1 LPGRNLVLGSCGRY
15 RRNCSF
21 QKEVMIDS
29 QHLGLAE
36 AAGLSRAFNLTR
48 GQMIAHQVKTAV
60 TMLDRRTGLLNRETF
75 EPGEGLHIVPCD
87 SIHTMGMR
95 FPIDVLFLDGNGA
108 VLVAWR
114 NIPPGRSSMTCVGA
128 SSALELPAG
137 MIDATGTKARDTIQ
151 LEGAC

>member
-1 LPGRNLVLGSCGRY
+1 VVLGFSRGN

-21 QKEVMIDS
+21 QKEVMIAS

-36 AAGLSRAFNLTR
+36 ATGLLCAFNLTR
-48 GQMIAHQVKTAV
+48 GHMLAHQVKTAV
-60 TMLDRRTGLLNRETF
+60 TMIDRRTGLLNRETF

-114 NIPPGRSSMTCVGA
+114 NIPPGSSMVCAGA

-137 MIDATGTKARDTIQ
+137 MIDATGTQVGDVIQ

>member
-1 LPGRNLVLGSCGRY
+1 
-15 RRNCSF
+15 
-21 QKEVMIDS
+21 MIDY

-36 AAGLSRAFNLTR
+36 ATGLSCAFNLTR
-48 GQMIAHQVKTAV
+48 GHMIAHQVKTAV

-87 SIHTMGMR
+87 AIHTMGMR

-108 VLVAWR
+108 VLAAWR
-114 NIPPGRSSMTCVGA
+114 NIPPGGSSMTCVGA

-137 MIDATGTKARDTIQ
+137 MIDATGTKVRDTIQ

>member
-1 LPGRNLVLGSCGRY
+1 
-15 RRNCSF
+15 
-21 QKEVMIDS
+21 MIAS
-29 QHLGLAE
+29 QHLGFAE
-36 AAGLSRAFNLTR
+36 ATGLSCGHML
-48 GQMIAHQVKTAV
+48 AHQVKTAV

-114 NIPPGRSSMTCVGA
+114 NIPPGRSGMSCVGA

-137 MIDATGTKARDTIQ
+137 KIDRTGTRAGDVIE